1 MQLSVQEIG
10 LNIDKMSNGLYS
22 NNSGLP
28 TMTRSEYIA
37 EYHEITTYF
46 DKEKIR
52 IKKTFPFF
60 LAIAIVYI
68 VYLILSDSGLVP
80 EIPLYPLLYAEDKKT
95 FILLCFWFKY
105 IPLLPLGSL
114 IIRKRQIR
122 KKENERLAELE
133 NRKKICMD
141 IGTYDVEK

>member
-1 MQLSVQEIG
+1 
-10 LNIDKMSNGLYS
+10 MSNGLYNG
-22 NNSGLP
+22 NNELP
-28 TMTRSEYIA
+28 QMTRSGYVKEYT
-37 EYHEITTYF
+37 EITTYF
-46 DKEKIR
+46 DEEKAR

-60 LAIAIVYI
+60 LAIAVVYI
-68 VYLILSDSGLVP
+68 VYLILSDSGFVP
-80 EIPLYPLLYAEDKKT
+80 EIPLYPLLYAENKKA

-122 KKENERLAELE
+122 KKENQRLADLE
-133 NRKKICMD
+133 NRKKLCMD